1 MSNAS
6 HNLQYFSERQ
16 RQATSLEEI
25 KSLCDK
31 FSEIVGFEHYLFGIC
46 RPTSLSAPEIST
58 ISNYPD
64 AWIKTYF
71 ESGFQSQD
79 PVVRYC
85 FENVTP
91 IRWDQL
97 LKLDDYR
104 TPTAEHILGQAA
116 QAGLAHGL
124 SIPLRS
130 HTGDFAIFSLAT
142 ASGEDIDTRFEKLLP
157 MAHAF
162 SIELFGTVMRIN
174 INNSTREKDNL
185 TPREV
190 ECLFWACE
198 GKTTWEISK
207 IIDVTERT
215 VIFHLTSATKKLG
228 AVNRQHAVAK
238 AMTSGLIKPKV

>member
-1 MSNAS
+1 MNNTSRNP
-6 HNLQYFSERQ
+6 QFFSESQ
-16 RQATSLEEI
+16 RQVTSLEEV
-25 KSLCDK
+25 KSLCEK
-31 FSEIVGFEHYLFGIC
+31 FTEIVGFEHYLFGIC

-58 ISNYPD
+58 ITNYPES
-64 AWIKTYF
+64 WIKTYF
-71 ESGFQSQD
+71 ESSFQSQD

-97 LKLDDYR
+97 LQLDDYL
-104 TPTAEHILGQAA
+104 TPAAEHILSQAA
-116 QAGLAHGL
+116 HAGLAHGL

-130 HTGDFAIFSLAT
+130 HNGDFAIFSLAT
-142 ASGEDIDTRFEKLLP
+142 ASGEDIENRFEKLLP
-157 MAHAF
+157 LAHAF
-162 SIELFGTVMRIN
+162 STELFGTVMRIN
-174 INNSTREKDNL
+174 INNKTQTKENL
-185 TPREV
+185 TPREL

-207 IIDVTERT
+207 IINVTERT

-238 AMTSGLIKPKV
+238 AMASGLIKPRV

>member
-6 HNLQYFSERQ
+6 LNLQQFSERH
-16 RQATSLEEI
+16 RQASSMEEV
-25 KSLCDK
+25 KSLCDS
-31 FSEIVGFEHYLFGIC
+31 FSELVGFEHYLFGIC

-58 ISNYPD
+58 ITNYPES
-64 AWIKTYF
+64 WTKLYF
-71 ESGFQSQD
+71 ESSFQSQD

-91 IRWDQL
+91 IRWDHL
-97 LKLDDYR
+97 LQLDDYL
-104 TPTAEHILGQAA
+104 TPAAEQILAQAA

-130 HTGDFAIFSLAT
+130 HNGDFAIFSLAT
-142 ASGEDIDTRFEKLLP
+142 ASGEDIDARYEKVLP
-157 MAHAF
+157 LAHAF

-174 INNSTREKDNL
+174 INNKSKEKDNL

-238 AMTSGLIKPKV
+238 AMSSGLIKPKV

>member
-1 MSNAS
+1 MVHAFQ
-6 HNLQYFSERQ
+6 NLQYFSESQ
-16 RQATSLEEI
+16 RHISTLDEVKI
-25 KSLCDK
+25 LCDK
-31 FSEIVGFEHYLFGIC
+31 FSEMVGFEYYLFGIC
-46 RPTSLSAPEIST
+46 RPTSLSAPEISSIT
-58 ISNYPD
+58 NYPEV
-64 AWIKTYF
+64 WIKTYF
-71 ESGFQSQD
+71 ESSLQSDD

-97 LKLDDYR
+97 LELDDYL
-104 TPTAEHILGQAA
+104 TPAAEQILTQAA
-116 QAGLAHGL
+116 EVGLTHGI

-130 HTGDFAIFSLAT
+130 HNGDFAIFSLASP
-142 ASGEDIDTRFEKLLP
+142 SGEDIDARFEKVLP
-157 MAHAF
+157 VAHAF
-162 SIELFGTVMRIN
+162 CIELFGTVMRIKMN
-174 INNSTREKDNL
+174 GEPKKEDNL

-238 AMTSGLIKPKV
+238 AMASGLIKPRI

>member
-1 MSNAS
+1 MVHAFQ
-6 HNLQYFSERQ
+6 NLQYFSEHQ
-16 RQATSLEEI
+16 RHMSTLDEVKI
-25 KSLCDK
+25 LCDK
-31 FSEIVGFEHYLFGIC
+31 FSEMVGFEYYLFGIC
-46 RPTSLSAPEIST
+46 RPTSLSAPEISSIT
-58 ISNYPD
+58 NYPD

-71 ESGFQSQD
+71 ESSFQSND

-97 LKLDDYR
+97 LELDDYL
-104 TPTAEHILGQAA
+104 TPGAEQILAQAA
-116 QAGLAHGL
+116 EVGLAHGI

-130 HTGDFAIFSLAT
+130 HNGDFAIFSLAS
-142 ASGEDIDTRFEKLLP
+142 ASGQDIDARFEKVLP
-157 MAHAF
+157 IAHAF
-162 SIELFGTVMRIN
+162 CIELFGTVMRIN
-174 INNSTREKDNL
+174 MNSAPKKKDNL

-238 AMTSGLIKPKV
+238 AMASGLIKPRI